1 MVLGCF
7 YSWVNGICLISVS
20 SGRKERQSMKN
31 ATKKIRVN
39 ETEEQ
44 VLIPMIIDK
53 DSIEEH
59 GMMAG
64 VRKSQIRKW
73 RVGNRIVDVVLIP
86 GTKEQYDAVMSS
98 YSAEFKA
105 EDRDKRCEIS
115 NGNGRLIRCPE
126 NNKCSQCPYAT
137 SLDKKN
143 FGTLTFSCLAADNED
158 GEESDF
164 EPVAPATYGAADIY
178 LGMLNE
184 LISRVQEIDPNYGK
198 ILQLLSDGFSHKEI
212 ADVIGIGK
220 STVTDKVAKIK
231 ALVMDLLD
239 DMI

>member
-1 MVLGCF
+1 
-7 YSWVNGICLISVS
+7 
-20 SGRKERQSMKN
+20 MKKV
-31 ATKKIRVN
+31 AQEIRVN
-39 ETEEQ
+39 ETEDQ
-44 VLIPMIIDK
+44 VLIPMIIDR
-53 DSIEEH
+53 DSIDEH
-59 GMMAG
+59 GIIAG
-64 VRKSQIRKW
+64 VKKSQIRKW

-86 GTKEQYDAVMSS
+86 GTKTQYDAVMSS

-115 NGNGRLIRCPE
+115 NENGKLIRCPE
-126 NNKCSQCPYAT
+126 ANKCSHCPYAT

-158 GEESDF
+158 GEEADF
-164 EPVAPATYGAADIY
+164 EAVAPATYGAADTY

-212 ADVIGIGK
+212 AEEIGIGK
-220 STVTDKVAKIK
+220 STVTDKVTKIK
-231 ALVMDLLD
+231 VIVMDLLNNL
-239 DMI
+239 I

>member
-1 MVLGCF
+1 
-7 YSWVNGICLISVS
+7 
-20 SGRKERQSMKN
+20 MKSE
-31 ATKKIRVN
+31 AKKIRVN
-39 ETEEQ
+39 EAEEQ

-59 GMMAG
+59 GMMVG

-115 NGNGRLIRCPE
+115 NGNGKLIRCPE

-178 LGMLNE
+178 LGMLKE